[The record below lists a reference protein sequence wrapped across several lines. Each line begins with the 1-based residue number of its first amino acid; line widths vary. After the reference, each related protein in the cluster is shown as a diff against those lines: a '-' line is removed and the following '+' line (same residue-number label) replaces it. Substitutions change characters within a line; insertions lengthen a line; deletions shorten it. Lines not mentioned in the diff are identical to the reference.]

1 MKIMIYG
8 DVHWCEYSSI
18 VRGMGIKYS
27 QRLEN
32 LIRSVS
38 WVERTAAENKCS
50 LIVMLGDFFDKSV
63 LTAQEI
69 SALNDIEWSDIKKIF
84 ITGNHEIGR
93 ADRTFSTIDL
103 FESFPNS
110 EVISQSVE
118 MTIEDKKCLFLPYY
132 LEKDRPK
139 LTGHYDIIFS
149 HNDLLGLQM
158 GQFVSKEGFDINEI
172 DKCCKYFFN
181 GHIHNGMFVGKN
193 IINLGN
199 LSGQNFSEDA
209 LTYSHN
215 VCILDTQ
222 TDELKFIENPYA
234 FNFYKLGLID
244 SVDQLLDLKL
254 KDNAAVSITINQNN
268 DDLKS
273 FIENFKNIV
282 SKRILY
288 KVISTQLDSNIEQ
301 FEDVDYLQK
310 FVEFIKN
317 NMEITDIVNEELS
330 KVIA

>member
-8 DVHWCEYSSI
+8 DVHWCESSSI
-18 VRGMGIKYS
+18 VRGMGVKYS

-38 WVERTAAENKCS
+38 WVEKTAAENHCE
-50 LIVMLGDFFDKSV
+50 LIIMLGDFFDKSV

-110 EVISQSVE
+110 EVISQAVE
-118 MTIEDKKCLFLPYY
+118 MIIADKRCQFIPYY
-132 LEKDRPK
+132 LEKDRPN
-139 LTGHYDIIFS
+139 LEGTYDYVFS
-149 HNDLLGLQM
+149 HNDIKGLQL
-158 GQFVSKEGFDINEI
+158 GQFISKEGFDINEI
-172 DKCCKYFFN
+172 EKSCKYFFN

-193 IINLGN
+193 IVNIGN

-209 LTYSHN
+209 LAYSHN
-215 VCILDTQ
+215 VCILDTI
-222 TDELKFIENPYA
+222 TDDIKFFENPYA
-234 FNFYKLGLID
+234 YNFYKLGLVNNINE
-244 SVDQLLDLKL
+244 LDVLKNNAVVTMTVNAENTNL
-254 KDNAAVSITINQNN
+254 KQ
-268 DDLKS
+268 
-273 FIENFKNIV
+273 FIENDPRIV
-282 SKRILY
+282 FKRILF
-288 KVISTQLDSNIEQ
+288 KDNSTHEQ
-301 FEDVDYLQK
+301 VEVNFEQVDYLKK
-310 FVEFIKN
+310 FVQFIKE
-317 NMEITDIVNEELS
+317 NMEMTDIVSEELS